1 MLKFE
6 ESRSQ
11 GLRISY
17 AFLCIQLFIF
27 FSLYYSKILISLRMI
42 LLEGN
47 IILLINNNIKMHLS

>member
-27 FSLYYSKILISLRMI
+27 FSLYYSKILSLRMI

-47 IILLINNNIKMHLS
+47 TILLINNNIKMHLS